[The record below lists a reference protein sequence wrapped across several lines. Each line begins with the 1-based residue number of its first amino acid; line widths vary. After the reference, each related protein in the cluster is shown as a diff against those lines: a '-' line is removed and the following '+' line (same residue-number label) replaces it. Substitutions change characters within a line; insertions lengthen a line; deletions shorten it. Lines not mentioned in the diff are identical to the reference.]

1 MKFPENFVSNF
12 SLALN
17 LLNTDNLNAFTE
29 ELVRVRERS
38 GRVFI
43 AGVGGSAA
51 NASHMVNDLRKLAG
65 IESYSISDNVS
76 ELTAR
81 VNDEGWETSYSNWL
95 IGSKFGPNDCL
106 CVLSVGGGS
115 KSRKLSMNLVSA
127 IDLAL
132 ETGSSICG
140 VIGKSDG
147 ELGSLNLPAVVVAS
161 SPDISLVTPVSETL
175 QAFVWHMAVSD
186 PRLAINKA
194 TW

>member
-1 MKFPENFVSNF
+1 MKFPESFVSNF
-12 SLALN
+12 TSALELLN
-17 LLNTDNLNAFTE
+17 LENLNAFVE
-29 ELVRVRERS
+29 ELVRVRDRS

-81 VNDEGWETSYSNWL
+81 VNDEGWDTSYSNWL
-95 IGSKFGPNDCL
+95 KGSKFGPNDCL

-115 KSRKLSMNLVSA
+115 KSRQLSMNIVSA
-127 IDLAL
+127 IEIAV

-140 VIGKSDG
+140 VIGKPDG
-147 ELGSLNLPAVVVAS
+147 ELGSMNLPAVVVAS
-161 SPDISLVTPVSETL
+161 SPDSSLVTPVSETL

-186 PRLAINKA
+186 PRLATAKA

>member
-12 SLALN
+12 SSALN
-17 LLNTDNLNAFTE
+17 LLNSDNLNAFIE
-29 ELVRVRERS
+29 ELVKVRDRS

-65 IESYSISDNVS
+65 MEAYSISENVS

-81 VNDEGWETSYSNWL
+81 VNDEGWDTSYSNWL

-115 KSRKLSMNLVSA
+115 KSRQLSMNIVSA

-132 ETGSSICG
+132 ATGSSICG

-161 SPDISLVTPVSETL
+161 SPDLSLITPVSETL

-186 PRLAINKA
+186 PRLAIKKA